1 MRARVEVR
9 FLLVGLML
17 SPALAVSQATATCLS
32 GLHGAW
38 RGSGRVAGR
47 DVVMHQSWRPAMGGA
62 FTELVMTHRL
72 PTDTARVVFEGR
84 GFYRAVGD
92 TIAGTWMD
100 ARGYTMALRGSC
112 TDRTLSMEWSGAER
126 GATNYTRHTDGTLEV
141 VDLVDTPGGR
151 REFGRSRLRGA
162 SGTS

>member
-1 MRARVEVR
+1 MEMR
-9 FLLVGLML
+9 FLVAWMML
-17 SPALAVSQATATCLS
+17 FPTLAASQSASTCLND
-32 GLHGAW
+32 LHGAW

-92 TIAGTWMD
+92 TISGTWMD

-112 TDRTLSMEWSGAER
+112 RDHTLSMEWSGAER
-126 GATNYTRHTDGTLEV
+126 GATHYIRHGDGTLEV

-151 REFGRSRLRGA
+151 REFGRSRLRGT
-162 SGTS
+162 SGPG